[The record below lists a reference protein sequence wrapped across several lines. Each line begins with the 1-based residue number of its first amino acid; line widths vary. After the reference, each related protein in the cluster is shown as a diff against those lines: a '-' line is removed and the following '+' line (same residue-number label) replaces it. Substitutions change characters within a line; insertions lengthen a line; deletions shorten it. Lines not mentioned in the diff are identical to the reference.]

1 MDEKDYIARAATT
14 IEADIET
21 VWKAL
26 ITPSI
31 IKEYMFGTTVTSDF
45 KEGSDIRWTGE
56 WEGRQYEDKGKILE
70 VRPNKTLKY
79 SHFSPMSGEPDIPD
93 NYHSVKISLSE
104 QNGKTEVLLEQDN
117 NKTADAKLHA
127 EKNWKGMLEGL
138 KSYVEKQKR
147 ST

>member
-14 IEADIET
+14 IEAGIET

-26 ITPSI
+26 VTPTI

-56 WEGRQYEDKGKILE
+56 WEGRKYEDKGKILE

-79 SHFSPMSGEPDIPD
+79 SHFSPMSGEPDLPP

-104 QNGKTEVLLEQDN
+104 QNGKTEVLLEQDK